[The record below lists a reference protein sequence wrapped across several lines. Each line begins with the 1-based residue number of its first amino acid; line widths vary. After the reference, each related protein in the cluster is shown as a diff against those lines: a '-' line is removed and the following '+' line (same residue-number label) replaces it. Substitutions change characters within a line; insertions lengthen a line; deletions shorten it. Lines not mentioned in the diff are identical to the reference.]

1 MEQKAEDGNKRER
14 KGDRQT
20 KRERE
25 SLGDNQTSRNIN
37 FAKVSS
43 EINVRMKFS
52 KSYQATAK
60 KKRPKWKSVAERV
73 KHNISTLL

>member
-1 MEQKAEDGNKRER
+1 MGTKEKEKET
-14 KGDRQT
+14 DRQRE
-20 KRERE
+20 RERE

>member
-1 MEQKAEDGNKRER
+1 MGTKEKEKETDRQRER
-14 KGDRQT
+14 E
-20 KRERE
+20 RERE

>member
-1 MEQKAEDGNKRER
+1 MGTKEKEKETDRQRER
-14 KGDRQT
+14 ERE
-20 KRERE
+20 RERE